1 MDIDRYRKRL
11 DDLRRELEALSAE
24 NDETAE
30 AVELDQSRQGR
41 LSRMDAMRTQAMS
54 VETRR
59 RRAEQL
65 GRVRQALRRIEDG
78 EYGEC
83 RDCGGPIDPR
93 RLEADPTHEL
103 CIGCAAAAE
112 RQQ

>member
-1 MDIDRYRKRL
+1 MDTDRYRKRL
-11 DDLRRELEALSAE
+11 EEMRRELEALAEE
-24 NDETAE
+24 NDETAA

-65 GRVRQALRRIEDG
+65 GRVRQALRRIDDG

-83 RDCGGPIDPR
+83 IRCGGGIDPR
-93 RLEADPTHEL
+93 RLEADPTHVL

-112 RQQ
+112 QQ